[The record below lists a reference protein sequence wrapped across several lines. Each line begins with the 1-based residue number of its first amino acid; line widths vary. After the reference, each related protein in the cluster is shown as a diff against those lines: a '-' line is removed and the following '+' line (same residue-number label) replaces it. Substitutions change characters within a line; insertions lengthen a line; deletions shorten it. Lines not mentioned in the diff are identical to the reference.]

1 MNSLASK
8 CPVFER
14 TRGHEN
20 VEWQTVYSY
29 HLTDDNRN
37 LPRVLLVGDS
47 ICNACQAGV
56 RNALEGTANVSFWVS
71 SYRVTSANY
80 LKLLS
85 LRFSEARF
93 GVIHFNNG
101 LHSLLTPTD
110 DRAAALRSA
119 LKIIRSAR
127 SHGPKSSGAHRRRLP
142 TRRNT
147 KRPRS

>member
-8 CPVFER
+8 CSVSER

-20 VEWQTVYSY
+20 VEWQTAYSY

-47 ICNACQAGV
+47 ICNAYQAGV

-71 SYRVTSANY
+71 SCCVMSANY

-85 LRFSEARF
+85 VQLSESRFD
-93 GVIHFNNG
+93 VIHFNNG
-101 LHSLLTPTD
+101 LHSLLTPMD
-110 DRAAALRSA
+110 DRAVALRSA

-127 SHGPKSSGAHRRRLP
+127 SHGPKSSGAHRRHLP
-142 TRRNT
+142 RIC